1 MNEAIE
7 TVMRHWGEAVL
18 CGVPSGGLG
27 SPAGTL
33 VEWKGCPPRTGAA
46 GSRMLLAGAGPDY
59 VACEVEAALAAIER
73 VDGGVLLHALA
84 RRRYA
89 YRPQLTVAEQVED
102 LAIGR
107 GDAGRRAYTRLVG
120 RLHELL
126 ELELRKRV
134 GGVAK
139 ERAQARREG
148 DRFRSASIRQ
158 AARAH
163 RGRGAEFE
171 AMQGGKG
178 AIAAHK
184 ARKAAGGA
192 LNNDRSSG
200 DSALPGVTA
209 PSPE

>member
-7 TVMRHWGEAVL
+7 ALLVHWGDQL
-18 CGVPSGGLG
+18 NKCGSAGGLG
-27 SPAGTL
+27 SAMGTI
-33 VEWKGCPPRTGAA
+33 VEFKGCAPRGGVG
-46 GSRMLLAGAGPDY
+46 GSKLLLAGAGPDY

-89 YRPQLTVAEQVED
+89 YRPQLSVAEQVAD

-126 ELELRKRV
+126 ELELHKRL
-134 GGVAK
+134 GGLAK
-139 ERAQARREG
+139 ARGQARREG
-148 DRFRSASIRQ
+148 DRFRAASVRQ
-158 AARAH
+158 AVRAH

-171 AMQGGKG
+171 AQQGGQG

-184 ARKAAGGA
+184 ARRAGGA
-192 LNNDRSSG
+192 APQDDRSSG
-200 DSALPGVTA
+200 DSAPPSFAEL
-209 PSPE
+209 SPE

>member
-1 MNEAIE
+1 MNDAIE
-7 TVMRHWGEAVL
+7 ALLMHWGEQLNKA
-18 CGVPSGGLG
+18 GPAGGLG
-27 SPAGTL
+27 SAMGTI
-33 VEWKGCPPRTGAA
+33 VEFKGCAPRGGVS
-46 GSRMLLAGAGPDY
+46 GSKMLLAGAGPDY
-59 VACEVEAALAAIER
+59 VAGEVEAALAAVER
-73 VDGGVLLHALA
+73 MDGGVLLHALA

-107 GDAGRRAYTRLVG
+107 GDAGRRAYTRLVA

-126 ELELRKRV
+126 ELELRKRL
-134 GGVAK
+134 GGQTKVQ
-139 ERAQARREG
+139 AQARREG
-148 DRFRSASIRQ
+148 DRFRTASIRQ

-171 AMQGGKG
+171 AMQGGQG

-184 ARKAAGGA
+184 ARKAARAA
-192 LNNDRSSG
+192 LKSDRSSG
-200 DSALPGVTA
+200 DSASVGATA

>member
-7 TVMRHWGEAVL
+7 ALLVHWGAQL
-18 CGVPSGGLG
+18 NKCGPAGGLG
-27 SPAGTL
+27 SAMGTI
-33 VEWKGCPPRTGAA
+33 VEFKGCAPRGGVG
-46 GSRMLLAGAGPDY
+46 GSKLLLAGAGPDY

-148 DRFRSASIRQ
+148 DRFRTASIRQ